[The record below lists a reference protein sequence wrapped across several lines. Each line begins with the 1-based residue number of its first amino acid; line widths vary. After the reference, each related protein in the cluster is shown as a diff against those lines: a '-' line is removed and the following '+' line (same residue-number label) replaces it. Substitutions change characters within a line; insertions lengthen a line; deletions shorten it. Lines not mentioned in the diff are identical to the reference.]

1 MKSLMTPKTF
11 LFVTGLMAGTAAFF
25 LADADRAVEAFIFG
39 GNFALLLQVRRFERI
54 NQEA

>member
-1 MKSLMTPKTF
+1 MTPKTF
-11 LFVTGLMAGTAAFF
+11 LFVTGLMAGTAALF

-39 GNFALLLQVRRFERI
+39 GNFALLLQLRRFERI